1 MIDAFYTA
9 AVGTNQIQKGFDVL
23 SNNIANVSTA
33 GFKRSKSS
41 FADLLYTNIRAS
53 ETETNLKVGH
63 GAKLEKTD
71 VLHTQGMFQQTE
83 RQLDYA
89 IEGNGYFGI
98 ETTDGIKYT
107 RCGNFEMSEIGG
119 KFYLTA
125 TQGGYV
131 LDSKGKR
138 IEVKNTQDNFD
149 IGVYEFKNTDGLK
162 IEGGLFFNPTEIS
175 GQATAIKE
183 PSLKRG
189 FLEGS
194 NVDMA
199 QSMSDVIELQRAFQF
214 NARMV
219 QMSDEV
225 MQTVNSLR

>member
-9 AVGTNQIQKGFDVL
+9 AVGTVQVQKGFDVL
-23 SNNIANVSTA
+23 SNNIANVSTS
-33 GFKRSKSS
+33 GFKQSKSS

-53 ETETNLKVGH
+53 EEDTNLKLGH
-63 GAKLEKTD
+63 GAKLKKTD

-89 IEGNGYFGI
+89 IEGNGYFGV

-107 RCGNFEMSEIGG
+107 RCGNFEMSEIDG

-131 LDSKGKR
+131 LDSKGGR
-138 IEVKNTQDNFD
+138 IEVTNAQNDFD
-149 IGVYEFKNTDGLK
+149 IGVYEFKNTDGLA
-162 IEGGLFFNPTEIS
+162 IEGGLFFNPTETS
-175 GQATAIKE
+175 GEATAVAE
-183 PSLKRG
+183 PALKRG
-189 FLEGS
+189 YLEGS
-194 NVDMA
+194 NVDMGQA
-199 QSMSDVIELQRAFQF
+199 MADVISLQRAFQF

-219 QMSDEV
+219 QTADEV